1 MPFLFGLW
9 IRQRNT
15 KSICRDRQDKRME
28 NKEDK
33 TREAIREILIVGGI
47 SEKEV
52 QAVELVACTY
62 AIEIEEACNIVRN
75 IVQNL
80 TETLQEAME
89 ALSNAIS
96 NIADCIEGICDSYKD
111 TEYEDL
117 ARQQLRELEICSSSK
132 YANKGETIKI
142 RSPPR

>member
-1 MPFLFGLW
+1 
-9 IRQRNT
+9 
-15 KSICRDRQDKRME
+15 ME

-33 TREAIREILIVGGI
+33 TREGIREILIVGGM

-62 AIEIEEACNIVRN
+62 AIETEEACNIVRN

-80 TETLQEAME
+80 TETLQETME
-89 ALSNAIS
+89 ALRKAIEI
-96 NIADCIEGICDSYKD
+96 IADCSEDICDSYKD